1 MMAAG
6 SSARVVSSAPTRQV
20 SPARKSEQNRRPDL
34 SVVPARRLAVGYLAV
49 LSMLLAVLLLGAAF
63 LHTHL
68 AERQF
73 ELDRLERGV
82 RTAQDQFD
90 DLRRQRAEL
99 RAPNRL
105 GDAARAL
112 GLEPARQTEFI
123 GVEPWALA
131 QAIASTGRVPS
142 SYEADHL
149 EGPLDQFRIT
159 KAISSEFP

>member
-1 MMAAG
+1 MAAG
-6 SSARVVSSAPTRQV
+6 VSVRIGAAA
-20 SPARKSEQNRRPDL
+20 PARQSGGSRRPDL
-34 SVVPARRLAVGYLAV
+34 AVVPARRFAVGYLAM
-49 LSMLLAVLLLGAAF
+49 LSMVLAVLLFGAAF

-68 AERQF
+68 AERQY

-90 DLRRQRAEL
+90 HLRRQRAEL

-123 GVEPWALA
+123 GVESWALA
-131 QAIASTGRVPS
+131 QAIASAGRLPS
-142 SYEADHL
+142 SYDADHL

-159 KAISSEFP
+159 KAIAAEFP

>member
-1 MMAAG
+1 MMA
-6 SSARVVSSAPTRQV
+6 SAPSSTA
-20 SPARKSEQNRRPDL
+20 STLPARQASGNRRPDL
-34 SVVPARRLAVGYLAV
+34 AVVPGRRFAVGYLAM

-73 ELDRLERGV
+73 ELDRLERSV
-82 RTAQDQFD
+82 RSAQDQFD

-123 GVEPWALA
+123 GVESWALA
-131 QAIASTGRVPS
+131 QAIASAGRVPS
-142 SYEADHL
+142 SYDADHL

-159 KAISSEFP
+159 KAISAEFP